1 MAQTFTFELVSPE
14 RVLLS
19 GEAEQVQL
27 PGAEGDMTVLPGHA
41 PLISTLRPG
50 VVEVVLGGSRSSV
63 FVRQAFAQVEP
74 DRLTVLAEKA
84 YDVAEF
90 GASQISA
97 ELSAAEAELGQ
108 AKTDEQRL
116 VANQAIAALS
126 ALKA

>member
-14 RVLLS
+14 KVLLS
-19 GEAEQVQL
+19 GEAEQVLL
-27 PGAEGDMTVLPGHA
+27 PGSEGDMTILPNHA

-50 VVEVVLGGSRSSV
+50 VIDVVRSEGRARI

-84 YDVAEF
+84 YDVSDLKGETL
-90 GASQISA
+90 SA
-97 ELSAAEAELGQ
+97 EIAAAEKDLAD

-116 VANQAIAALS
+116 VANQALAAL
-126 ALKA
+126 ADLRA

>member
-14 RVLLS
+14 KVLLA

-27 PGAEGDMTVLPGHA
+27 PGSEGDMTILPGHA

-50 VVEVVLGGSRSSV
+50 VIEVTLGGSRSRV
-63 FVRQAFAQVEP
+63 YVRQAFAQVEP

-84 YDVAEF
+84 QDVAELT
-90 GASQISA
+90 SSA
-97 ELSAAEAELGQ
+97 IAEELTAAEAELAQ

-126 ALKA
+126 GLKS

>member
-14 RVLLS
+14 KVLLS
-19 GEAEQVQL
+19 GQAEQVQL
-27 PGAEGDMTVLPGHA
+27 PGSEGDMTILPNHA

-50 VVEVVLGGSRSSV
+50 VIDVVRSEGRARI

-84 YDVAEF
+84 YDVSELK
-90 GASQISA
+90 GETLSA
-97 ELSAAEAELGQ
+97 EISSAERDLAD

-116 VANQAIAALS
+116 VANQALTAL
-126 ALKA
+126 AELRA

>member
-14 RVLLS
+14 KVLLA

-27 PGAEGDMTVLPGHA
+27 PGAEGDMTILHGHS

-50 VVEVVLGGSRSSV
+50 VIDVMLGGTRSRI

-84 YDVAEF
+84 QDVAELT
-90 GASQISA
+90 SA
-97 ELSAAEAELGQ
+97 VIADELAAAESELAQ

-116 VANQAIAALS
+116 VANQAIATLS
-126 ALKA
+126 SLRA